1 MIVTNLSPLG
11 ITWSASIDN
20 SPFDRQTIQRI
31 NMHFTQNQ
39 HDIAVLEV
47 VGIPSSYLASYVN
60 KPIKLMVR
68 INGGKT
74 CNFYGY
80 VSHVEGVSSTN
91 EGVVNG
97 SPFQLMKITCIGS
110 SHILRSTNIVVWN
123 KVTLQDIVSSI
134 AKEFRLGYSIPK
146 DKYVFKRVVQ
156 SEESLWK
163 LLVKVCNQLG
173 YNISLSNSHI
183 HIWDKEKALA
193 RQTSYT
199 VLRGSKVKKTN
210 YLPLPGDIIHIESTL
225 GDVFQQQTSKSVSY
239 IDEKGLLVTLN
250 SNELNNELTLGT
262 PLASRFTSNVSTSVD
277 SFDKASRLLQ
287 SKIKQA
293 TPNTAEALVYG
304 DPSITPGGIVK
315 IEGYKGDF
323 DGYWY
328 VNSVSHELF
337 TESLTTRLKLEK
349 HGNYQQLPRFPIVQ
363 KYSKPPTPILIKDTW
378 VMRSEYVNVYN

>member
-11 ITWSASIDN
+11 ITWNVSIAN
-20 SPFDRQTIQRI
+20 VPFNKNTVQRI
-31 NMHFTQNQ
+31 NVHLTQNQ

-47 VGIPSSYLASYVN
+47 VGIPSNYLATYIN
-60 KPIKLMVR
+60 KPVKLNIR

-80 VSHVEGVSSTN
+80 VSHVEGISSTN
-91 EGVVNG
+91 EGLVNG
-97 SPFQLMKITCIGS
+97 NPFQLMKITCIGS
-110 SHILRSTNIVVWN
+110 SHVLRSNNILVWN
-123 KVTLQDIVSSI
+123 KVTLQDIVSSV

-173 YNISLSNSHI
+173 YNITLSNSHI
-183 HIWDKEKALA
+183 HIWDKEKALG
-193 RQTSYT
+193 RQPSYT
-199 VLRGSKVKKTN
+199 VLRGFQVKKTN
-210 YLPLPGDIIHIESTL
+210 YTPIPGDIIRIESTL
-225 GDVFQQQTSKSVSY
+225 GDIFQQQNSKNLSY

-250 SNELNNELTLGT
+250 SNDLNNELTLGT
-262 PLASRFTSNVSTSVD
+262 PIASKFTSTLSTSVD
-277 SFDKASRLLQ
+277 SFDKASKLLQ

-293 TPNTAEALVYG
+293 SPNTAEALVFG
-304 DPSITPGGIVK
+304 DPSILPGGVVK
-315 IEGYKGDF
+315 IEGYKGSF

-328 VNSVSHELF
+328 VSSVSHELI
-337 TESLTTRLKLEK
+337 TDSLTTHLKLEK
-349 HGNYQQLPRFPIVQ
+349 HGSYQQLPRFPIVQ
-363 KYSKPPTPILIKDTW
+363 KYAKPPIPILVKDTW